1 MIFSKPVHFYL
12 NTKYPWVTAA
22 NSKNSTG
29 DFRRV
34 ALKIVVLFTLFS
46 LKVVST
52 SEMGAKMTKVMAKS
66 TLDKSDWAVRYL
78 PYRVLKQIC
87 TKLNIRSQFFD
98 DFRMVAEQF
107 GMDKDTIEC
116 IGQSENPTYKIFTSC
131 HRDAKVGRLIQIL
144 HEIGRVDVAKVLEDW
159 VAEP

>member
-46 LKVVST
+46 LKGEKLTAFCLFADCEIVFVKYGVDFPVIT
-52 SEMGAKMTKVMAKS
+52 KM
-66 TLDKSDWAVRYL
+66 
-78 PYRVLKQIC
+78 
-87 TKLNIRSQFFD
+87 
-98 DFRMVAEQF
+98 
-107 GMDKDTIEC
+107 
-116 IGQSENPTYKIFTSC
+116 
-131 HRDAKVGRLIQIL
+131 
-144 HEIGRVDVAKVLEDW
+144 
-159 VAEP
+159 